1 MSPDALLA
9 AEYLGRALYGGAILL
24 IAIGIYAMVA
34 RYNLMRVLLGLA
46 LVESGVNLFLVAI
59 GFRPDAAAP
68 IIVGGV
74 TDVPMV
80 DPLPQALVLTAIV
93 IGVGVLALAAA
104 LLIRVK
110 ETYGTLDTREVAKFL
125 AAEPADAAPA
135 AGTAVAGTPAR
146 ETVNA
151 GSAS

>member
-110 ETYGTLDTREVAKFL
+110 
-125 AAEPADAAPA
+125 
-135 AGTAVAGTPAR
+135 
-146 ETVNA
+146 
-151 GSAS
+151 